1 MPRETCNTCLRP
13 PKVCYCSALVSLAST
28 IRVVI
33 IQHPQEKKHPFNTGR
48 MTHLCLSNS
57 ELMVA
62 ETLSKYQLDTLL
74 SDSSALLYPSLEWL
88 PDSTELDENR
98 HLREKSS
105 NRQATIKQLIVIDA
119 TWKKSKRILHLNPL
133 LQKLPRIN
141 LTGGL
146 ESNYKIRKT
155 SIADGLST
163 IESIATA
170 MQLLEQSDIYL
181 RLLEPFEKMIAL
193 QQRSYTVE
201 PA

>member
-33 IQHPQEKKHPFNTGR
+33 IQHPQEEKHPFNTGH
-48 MTHLCLSNS
+48 MAHLCLSNS
-57 ELMVA
+57 ELMVT

-74 SDSSALLYPSLEWL
+74 SDPSALLYPSLNWL
-88 PDSTELDENR
+88 PDSTELNENR
-98 HLREKSS
+98 HLGE
-105 NRQATIKQLIVIDA
+105 NRQATVKQLIVIDA
-119 TWKKSKRILHLNPL
+119 TWKKSKKILHLNPL

-141 LTGGL
+141 LNGGL
-146 ESNYKIRKT
+146 ESNYTIRKT
-155 SIADGLST
+155 SIANGLST

-170 MQLLEQSDIYL
+170 MQLLEQSDIFL

-193 QQRSYTVE
+193 QQKSYTVE